1 VAGLGVQSAAGCGTV
16 KTKLVLSERTY
27 HCDHCGLDL
36 DRDINAARNLMH
48 LAASGAE
55 SHNAC
60 GGCARPGTTGQRPAK
75 QEPGTAHAAKTGTVG
90 PQDPAASYSL
100 TKVN

>member
-1 VAGLGVQSAAGCGTV
+1 V
-16 KTKLVLSERTY
+16 KAKLALSERTY

-36 DRDINAARNLMH
+36 DRDVNAARNLMH

-55 SHNAC
+55 SQNAC
-60 GGCARPGTTGQRPAK
+60 GGCARPGTAGQRPAK
-75 QEPGTAHAAKTGTVG
+75 QEPGTAHAAKTGTAG
-90 PQDPAASYSL
+90 PQDPAASHAL